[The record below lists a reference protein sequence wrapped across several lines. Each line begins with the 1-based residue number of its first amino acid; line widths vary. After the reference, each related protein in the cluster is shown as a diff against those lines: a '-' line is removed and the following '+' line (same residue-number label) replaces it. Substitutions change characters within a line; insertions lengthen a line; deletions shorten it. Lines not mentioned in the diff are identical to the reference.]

1 MRKAGVA
8 TLGALAALGLV
19 TLGLAA
25 PALAMGTT
33 PEPVEVPVTLSQ
45 THAGTAKQN
54 GAYYPTV
61 EIMLGSDPDPYTVIL
76 DTGSTALVLWTDV
89 AGSTATDAPAAV
101 TYVGSSVTGTIAS
114 ADFSIGGQK
123 ASDVNFLAGTCSSCD
138 FGGVEVDGIMGVGQT
153 LQMVLD
159 PALNE
164 RHHWYS
170 PLRQFD
176 DAALSEGFTLD
187 FGLSAEGKPTS
198 GTLTLGAPTLQAGA
212 EGVTVIQ
219 ATAAPDPSAADEEN
233 SVYSASGEYPN
244 GSTVYEKAVPLC
256 WSLEEVAPLCQ
267 ATTIDTGAPT
277 GMLTGSQF
285 LPLVDLFP
293 TPAPTPSAAPTP
305 TPAPT
310 SAPTPAPTPA
320 PAQTVIGT
328 VKPDLSLKFATED
341 AAGSAGST
349 FASWVVTDAVH
360 KIEFFDVITD
370 KHLNTGNAFFLDRT
384 VAYDDATGQILVQN
398 NGSAPAP
405 VAAVSTT
412 SGGGAITAL
421 WASPA
426 TLTAET
432 AGSVAA
438 GSEAATQHLVRVR
451 DESGA
456 VVERRSV
463 AGDVRTVTV
472 SGLTNG
478 AAYTI
483 DVAAANLHGISDS
496 TSAAPARPA
505 AAGGAAPAP
514 APGADAAGSGSRLA
528 DTGAEPWPWALGLL
542 AAAMLAV
549 GIGAVGIDAVV
560 MGAGVMGAGA
570 IGAARRRRSTV

>member
-1 MRKAGVA
+1 MRKAGA
-8 TLGALAALGLV
+8 TALGALAALGLV

-25 PALAMGTT
+25 PAQAMGTT

-54 GAYYPTV
+54 GSYYPTV

-89 AGSTATDAPAAV
+89 AGSTATDAPAGV
-101 TYVGSSVTGTIAS
+101 TYVGSSVTGSIAS

-123 ASDVNFLAGTCSSCD
+123 ASGVNFLAGTCSSCD

-176 DAALSEGFTLD
+176 DPALSAGFTLD

-212 EGVTVIQ
+212 EGVTVIR
-219 ATAAPDPSAADEEN
+219 ATAAPDPSAAAEED

-267 ATTIDTGAPT
+267 ATTIDTGAPS

-293 TPAPTPSAAPTP
+293 VPAPTPTPTP

-310 SAPTPAPTPA
+310 SA

-412 SGGGAITAL
+412 SGDGSITAL

-432 AGSVAA
+432 AGSVAP

-451 DESGA
+451 DESGL
-456 VVERRSV
+456 VVQRRSV

-478 AAYTI
+478 AAYTV

-514 APGADAAGSGSRLA
+514 APGADAAGSGSGSGTRLA
-528 DTGAEPWPWALGLL
+528 DTGVEAWPWVLGLL

-549 GIGAVGIDAVV
+549 GIGAVGIGAVV
-560 MGAGVMGAGA
+560 MGAGVTGAGA

>member
-1 MRKAGVA
+1 MPETIRRKAGV
-8 TLGALAALGLV
+8 TALSALAAAGMAALGLAV
-19 TLGLAA
+19 
-25 PALAMGTT
+25 PAQAVGAT
-33 PEPVEVPVTLSQ
+33 PQPVEVPVTLAQ
-45 THAGTAKQN
+45 THAGTAEQN
-54 GAYYPTV
+54 GSYYPTV

-76 DTGSTALVLWTDV
+76 DTGSTALVMWTDV
-89 AGSTATDAPAAV
+89 AGSTATDAVADV

-123 ASDVNFLAGTCSSCD
+123 ASDVNFLAGTCSSCA

-159 PALNE
+159 PALDE

-176 DAALSEGFTLD
+176 DAALSAGFALD
-187 FGLSAEGKPTS
+187 FGISAEGKPTS
-198 GTLTLGAPTLQAGA
+198 GTLSLGAPVLQAEA
-212 EGVTVIQ
+212 EDVTVIQ
-219 ATAAPDPSAADEEN
+219 ATVALDPSAAAREQ

-267 ATTIDTGAPT
+267 ATTIDTGAPS

-293 TPAPTPSAAPTP
+293 VPAPAPTPTP
-305 TPAPT
+305 TPAPA
-310 SAPTPAPTPA
+310 SA

-328 VKPDLSLKFATED
+328 VKPDLSLKFATVD

-412 SGGGAITAL
+412 SGDGSITAL
-421 WASPA
+421 WAEPA
-426 TLTAET
+426 APAAAGSVT

-438 GSEAATQHLVRVR
+438 GSVTAGPEAATQHLVRVR

-463 AGDVRTVTV
+463 AGDVRTITV

-505 AAGGAAPAP
+505 AAGGAVP

-528 DTGAEPWPWALGLL
+528 DTGVEAWPWMLGLL
-542 AAAMLAV
+542 AAATLAV
-549 GIGAVGIDAVV
+549 GIGA
-560 MGAGVMGAGA
+560 GVRGTGA